1 MMSVAKT
8 SSQELSV
15 LILQV
20 VALIP
25 YGKVATYGQI
35 AKMAGLPKH
44 ARMVGRVLQQ
54 VEDDLPWHRVISSQG
69 RISLSKLD
77 AQGDNLQIMKL
88 QAENIAV
95 VAGKVNL
102 KLYQW
107 TGEIR

>member
-54 VEDDLPWHRVISSQG
+54 VEDDLPWHRVINSQG
-69 RISLSKLD
+69 KISLSKLD